1 MSSENVLDFYK
12 ELGFEEIDV
21 EDGLTAFFIETA
33 SDGSYA
39 LLTDDNGVMPL
50 HLRKVVVVFACYSS
64 AGAFLWSSSFKNS
77 FLFKDIW
84 LQAEDIA
91 GKLAAIKLHREQN
104 EIF

>member
-33 SDGSYA
+33 PDGSYA
-39 LLTDDNGVMPL
+39 LLTDDNGAMPL
-50 HLRKVVVVFACYSS
+50 HLRKVVVVFACYSP
-64 AGAFLWSSSFKNS
+64 AGAFLWSASFKNS

-84 LQAEDIA
+84 LQSEDIA
-91 GKLAAIKLHREQN
+91 GKLTAIKLHREQN
-104 EIF
+104 ETF